1 MLGQLLMAVI
11 QLLVWLIGRG
21 CDLAV
26 FVAELVAAV
35 WGLILWLVAIG
46 INVVLALAA
55 VYLLLKLMTA

>member
-1 MLGQLLMAVI
+1 MLGGLLMAVVKF
-11 QLLVWLIGRG
+11 LAWLIGRL

-26 FVAELVAAV
+26 LAVELVAAV

-55 VYLLLKLMTA
+55 VYVLLKLMAA